1 MASCNA
7 RRYVNWTIRIIEGQM
22 KMLRLFIALTAIF
35 ILPNVSD
42 AAEGK
47 GIRFWNLTA
56 ATITSLQLSP
66 AGKSE
71 WGPNQCANDKDGS
84 VDHDERLKITGVEPG
99 AYDVKFRDNL
109 HRECVIKNIDIKADG
124 IFSIEEK
131 KLVGSCNMF

>member
-1 MASCNA
+1 
-7 RRYVNWTIRIIEGQM
+7 
-22 KMLRLFIALTAIF
+22 MLKIF
-35 ILPNVSD
+35 VTLATLLVLPNVSH

-66 AGKSE
+66 AGKKD
-71 WGPNQCANDKDGS
+71 WGQNQCENDKDRS
-84 VDHDERLKITGVEPG
+84 VDHDERLKITGIEPG
-99 AYDVKFRDNL
+99 IYDMMFRDNL

-131 KLVGSCNMF
+131 KLVGFCHMF

>member
-1 MASCNA
+1 
-7 RRYVNWTIRIIEGQM
+7 
-22 KMLRLFIALTAIF
+22 MLRLFMTLVTIF
-35 ILPNVSD
+35 VLPAVSN

-66 AGKSE
+66 VGKNA
-71 WGPNQCANDKDGS
+71 WGSDQCENDKDRS
-84 VDHDERLKITGVEPG
+84 VDHDERLKITGIEPG
-99 AYDVKFRDNL
+99 VYDVKFRDNL

-131 KLVGSCNMF
+131 KLVGFCHMF

>member
-1 MASCNA
+1 LASGNQ
-7 RRYVNWTIRIIEGQM
+7 RRYANWTIRIIEGQM
-22 KMLRLFIALTAIF
+22 KMLRFFTILVTIF
-35 ILPNVSD
+35 ILPNVSN

-71 WGPNQCANDKDGS
+71 WGQNQTDNDKDHS
-84 VDHDERLKITGVEPG
+84 VDHDERLKIAGIEPG
-99 AYDVKFRDNL
+99 IYDVKFRDNL
-109 HRECVIKNIDIKADG
+109 HRECVIKKIDIKADG

-131 KLVGSCNMF
+131 KLVGFCHMF